1 MSGKQKSQAVL
12 LWVLPAKFLKK
23 VVSLFNIC
31 HLFRYIIRMTQEEFT
46 HIASEMRANAV
57 SVALKCGATPADA
70 EDIAQ
75 DVMLKLWYL
84 HEKMDDATRM
94 KSLVAITTRHV
105 CIDRWRTARTH
116 AEVGSMMP
124 LVDEGSLY
132 DRLEYAELEQ
142 WMNDQIDAL
151 PNTSRIVL
159 TMRQLERR
167 ELSEI
172 ADILGIKQTSVSTL
186 LARARN
192 ELMNKLKRRNQR

>member
-1 MSGKQKSQAVL
+1 
-12 LWVLPAKFLKK
+12 
-23 VVSLFNIC
+23 
-31 HLFRYIIRMTQEEFT
+31 
-46 HIASEMRANAV
+46 
-57 SVALKCGATPADA
+57 
-70 EDIAQ
+70 
-75 DVMLKLWYL
+75 
-84 HEKMDDATRM
+84 
-94 KSLVAITTRHV
+94 
-105 CIDRWRTARTH
+105 
-116 AEVGSMMP
+116 MMP

>member
-1 MSGKQKSQAVL
+1 
-12 LWVLPAKFLKK
+12 
-23 VVSLFNIC
+23 
-31 HLFRYIIRMTQEEFT
+31 
-46 HIASEMRANAV
+46 
-57 SVALKCGATPADA
+57 
-70 EDIAQ
+70 
-75 DVMLKLWYL
+75 
-84 HEKMDDATRM
+84 MDDVARM
-94 KSLVAITTRHV
+94 MGLVAITTRHV

>member
-1 MSGKQKSQAVL
+1 
-12 LWVLPAKFLKK
+12 
-23 VVSLFNIC
+23 
-31 HLFRYIIRMTQEEFT
+31 MTQEEFT
-46 HIASEMRANAV
+46 HIASKMRANAV

-84 HEKMDDATRM
+84 HEKMDDVARM
-94 KSLVAITTRHV
+94 MGWVAITTRHV
-105 CIDRWRTARTH
+105 CIDRWRTVRTH

>member
-1 MSGKQKSQAVL
+1 
-12 LWVLPAKFLKK
+12 
-23 VVSLFNIC
+23 
-31 HLFRYIIRMTQEEFT
+31 
-46 HIASEMRANAV
+46 
-57 SVALKCGATPADA
+57 
-70 EDIAQ
+70 
-75 DVMLKLWYL
+75 
-84 HEKMDDATRM
+84 
-94 KSLVAITTRHV
+94 
-105 CIDRWRTARTH
+105 
-116 AEVGSMMP
+116 VGSMMP

-159 TMRQLERR
+159 TMRQLEHR

>member
-1 MSGKQKSQAVL
+1 M
-12 LWVLPAKFLKK
+12 
-23 VVSLFNIC
+23 FNIC
-31 HLFRYIIRMTQEEFT
+31 RFFRYINRMTQEEFT
-46 HIASEMRANAV
+46 HIASKMRANAV
-57 SVALKCGATPADA
+57 SVALKCGAAPADA

-84 HEKMDDATRM
+84 HEKMDDVARM
-94 KSLVAITTRHV
+94 MGLVAITTRHV

>member
-1 MSGKQKSQAVL
+1 MVKISQAVL
-12 LWVLPAKFLKK
+12 LWVPPAKFLKK

-31 HLFRYIIRMTQEEFT
+31 HLFRYINRMTQEEFT
-46 HIASEMRANAV
+46 HIASKMRANAV

-84 HEKMDDATRM
+84 HEKMDDVARM
-94 KSLVAITTRHV
+94 MGLVAITTRHV

-124 LVDEGSLY
+124 PVDEGSLY

-159 TMRQLERR
+159 TMRQLEHR

>member
-1 MSGKQKSQAVL
+1 
-12 LWVLPAKFLKK
+12 
-23 VVSLFNIC
+23 
-31 HLFRYIIRMTQEEFT
+31 MTQEEFT

-105 CIDRWRTARTH
+105 CIDRWRTTRTH

-124 LVDEGSLY
+124 LVDEGS
-132 DRLEYAELEQ
+132 EYAELEQ